1 VIDYLKHREATSPNI
16 GLAYIYCDYRDQLQ
30 QTTENII
37 GAITK
42 QLLRQLP
49 GLPEGITAT
58 WKKSRNGKEPLELA
72 QAMEALSSA
81 CRSFNRTFICL
92 DALDECRDIP
102 KLLHCLHQAP
112 STVRIFGTG
121 RKHVQPIIRN
131 HFEHTQTIHIEAAE
145 SDIHVLVKERI
156 KEDRKKDPSLMN
168 EQLERCITERIFTL
182 SKGMFV
188 ST

>member
-1 VIDYLKHREATSPNI
+1 MIDYLEHRKVTSPNI
-16 GLAYIYCDYRDQLQ
+16 GLAYMYCDYRDQVQ
-30 QTTENII
+30 QTTQNIV

-49 GLPEGITAT
+49 DLPKEITAA
-58 WKKSRNGKEPLELA
+58 WEKSCNGKEPLKLA
-72 QAMEALSSA
+72 QAIEALSNV
-81 CRSFNRTFICL
+81 CKSFNRTFICL

-102 KLLHCLHQAP
+102 KLLNCLHQAP
-112 STVRIFGTG
+112 TVRIFSTG

-131 HFEHTQTIHIEAAE
+131 HFEHTQTIHIEAKE
-145 SDIHVLVKERI
+145 SDIQVLIKERI
-156 KEDRKKDPSLMN
+156 KEDRKKDPSLMS
-168 EQLERCITERIFTL
+168 EQLERCITERISTL